1 MTGPRN
7 RVAFAIGQ
15 RKRQAI
21 REILASRNPLLPP
34 LTIPEIQ
41 AELARRGLYAARNT
55 IAYHRQRIWLIEAIK
70 DRSDSYVSPDKDA
83 A

>member
-21 REILASRNPLLPP
+21 REILASRSPLLPP
-34 LTIPEIQ
+34 LTLDAIQ
-41 AELARRGLYAARNT
+41 AELARRGLYAAQST
-55 IAYHRQRIWLIEAIK
+55 IAFHRQRIWLAEAVK
-70 DRSDSYVSPDKDA
+70 DGSSNYSSTDKDA